1 MEEMRKIDESEL
13 HARID
18 HEFHHHAGMLPPTT
32 NAAWRGYL
40 AACIEW
46 GLIDADTFGR
56 VLDRLPP
63 LDPDPVVG
71 ILLGYDGISDST
83 E

>member
-1 MEEMRKIDESEL
+1 MQRIDEQEL
-13 HARID
+13 HSRIED
-18 HEFHHHAGMLPPTT
+18 EVRHHAGELPPLT

-56 VLDRLPP
+56 VIARLPP
-63 LDPDPVVG
+63 LDQDPSVG
-71 ILLGYDGISDST
+71 ILLGYEGISDST

>member
-1 MEEMRKIDESEL
+1 MKKIDEREL
-13 HARID
+13 SARID
-18 HEFHHHAGMLPPTT
+18 SELRHHAGMLPSLT

-46 GLIDADTFGR
+46 GLIEPGAHGR
-56 VLDRLPP
+56 LLDRLPP
-63 LDPDPVVG
+63 LDQDPSVG
-71 ILLGYDGISDST
+71 ILLGYEDNSEPT